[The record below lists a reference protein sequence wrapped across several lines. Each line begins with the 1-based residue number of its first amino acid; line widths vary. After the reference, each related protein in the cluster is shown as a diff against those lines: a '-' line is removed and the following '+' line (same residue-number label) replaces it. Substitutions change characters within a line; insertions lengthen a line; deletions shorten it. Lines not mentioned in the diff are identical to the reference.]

1 MKVAV
6 IGAGPMG
13 LVSSIAIKKFHP
25 DFEVVLF
32 EKNNDIG
39 PRIKVSGNGRC
50 NFNNVNVSV
59 DKYNTDIIKDILDCN
74 ADVFKLLEETGFMHY
89 ADSEGR
95 CYPLSETSVTLLN
108 VFKILLEKYKVEVRL
123 EKEITNIEF
132 EGKLISIYG
141 EQFDRLV
148 LGIGGISSYNDRLCY
163 EKLMGSL
170 PVKLTE
176 LTPSLAPLSTSSFPK
191 GLENR
196 RVKCEVSLL
205 CKGRIV
211 KREKGEVLFKNSGL
225 SGIVIFN
232 MTSYLSRLHL
242 KDYKDYQ
249 ISLNLLPNCSKEQV
263 NELNESLAREL
274 KLYTKEY
281 NELEAENKKLT
292 EGNFDLKD
300 KLYRSMSFKKRIPD
314 IIVLNKTKMEELQKK
329 IDKMNEMIKSKTF
342 EGTLGI
348 RPEDIVSE
356 KASAIIDNKSGL
368 FDLFINQC
376 ELLGNEYF
384 IYNISEETKII
395 AKVSANEDVK
405 AKTTMKFAIN
415 IDNIHLF
422 DNESGKRLF

>member
-50 NFNNVNVSV
+50 NFNNVNVAV
-59 DKYNTDIIKDILDCN
+59 DKYNTDTIKDILECN
-74 ADVFKLLEETGFMHY
+74 EEVFKLLEETGFMHY
-89 ADSEGR
+89 ADNEGR
-95 CYPLSETSVTLLN
+95 CYPISETSVTLLN

-263 NELNESLAREL
+263 NELV
-274 KLYTKEY
+274 K
-281 NELEAENKKLT
+281 
-292 EGNFDLKD
+292 
-300 KLYRSMSFKKRIPD
+300 
-314 IIVLNKTKMEELQKK
+314 NKTNLHAVLLDQLASYIEESSYQVEMLTDLRFNIKGIYDFENSQVTSGGISLQDINKDLSLRRNPRIYVGGEE
-329 IDKMNEMIKSKTF
+329 IDVDGEC
-342 EGTLGI
+342 GG
-348 RPEDIVSE
+348 
-356 KASAIIDNKSGL
+356 
-368 FDLFINQC
+368 
-376 ELLGNEYF
+376 
-384 IYNISEETKII
+384 YNI
-395 AKVSANEDVK
+395 A
-405 AKTTMKFAIN
+405 FAMCSGYYIGKN
-415 IDNIHLF
+415 I
-422 DNESGKRLF
+422 K